1 MSKQNDNMF
10 NSVAWETYK
19 NQDKGIENTFGPEFE
34 SDKIVV
40 QNTPPEELRN
50 SNQILLKLNIDKSG
64 SMGGFTNAMVDA
76 LGRVKQSIIE
86 SQQCSKIQISKTLFA
101 ETIEPEGFED
111 VEAFNTSYST
121 NSGLTKLFDSI
132 IDSSRRIEQYIEDC
146 QKKGVTAEAVL
157 CILSD
162 GADNDSVA
170 SFEETRECV
179 SRMIQNGVTVC
190 FIAFGS
196 DDSENVAKQLG
207 IEDVVRTNA
216 TIHELHQIMNFVSIG
231 TIEKS
236 KGNKG

>member
-19 NQDKGIENTFGPEFE
+19 NQDKGIENTFGPELE

-111 VEAFNTSYST
+111 VEEFNTSYST

-179 SRMIQNGVTVC
+179 SRMILTVC

-207 IEDVVRTNA
+207 IENVVRTNA